1 MSGVLRVV
9 ESGWAT
15 TLQDLGRPGYQRQ
28 GVPVSGALD
37 IVSLQL
43 ANSLVGNP
51 PSMVAIEAAYTGPT
65 LVAETHSVRMAV
77 VGTPAKLERLPYAA
91 AVISKPVAPNESF
104 TLARGEALKV
114 GTLQGGSVVYIAVEG
129 GFDVPSVLGS
139 AATDVRGGFGG
150 WNGRALEPRDL
161 LPLRLDSASASRER
175 RMGDWLHKPRDTIRV
190 VLGPQADFF
199 GEESIKTFLSERF
212 TVSSQASRM
221 GLRLNGVP
229 INHARGYNITS
240 DGIALGS
247 IQIMGN
253 GQPMIMLADR
263 PTTGGY
269 PKIATI
275 ISADMPDVGRLA
287 AGNAV
292 KFETVSVAEAKYI
305 REKWLDTVRRDM
317 ASITFLN
324 TLDDVNLLDHN
335 LISGVVGNNN
345 WQEF

>member
-65 LVAETHSVRMAV
+65 LVAETYSVRMAV

-129 GFDVPSVLGS
+129 GFDVPTVLGRPSRVHPWGHDGGRGPADSLQRSPGDHTLALALLS
-139 AATDVRGGFGG
+139 AL
-150 WNGRALEPRDL
+150 ALF
-161 LPLRLDSASASRER
+161 LRHCGAAY
-175 RMGDWLHKPRDTIRV
+175 
-190 VLGPQADFF
+190 
-199 GEESIKTFLSERF
+199 
-212 TVSSQASRM
+212 
-221 GLRLNGVP
+221 LRQMQPSGSHLCPVP
-229 INHARGYNITS
+229 ARGST
-240 DGIALGS
+240 
-247 IQIMGN
+247 
-253 GQPMIMLADR
+253 
-263 PTTGGY
+263 
-269 PKIATI
+269 
-275 ISADMPDVGRLA
+275 
-287 AGNAV
+287 
-292 KFETVSVAEAKYI
+292 
-305 REKWLDTVRRDM
+305 
-317 ASITFLN
+317 
-324 TLDDVNLLDHN
+324 
-335 LISGVVGNNN
+335 
-345 WQEF
+345 